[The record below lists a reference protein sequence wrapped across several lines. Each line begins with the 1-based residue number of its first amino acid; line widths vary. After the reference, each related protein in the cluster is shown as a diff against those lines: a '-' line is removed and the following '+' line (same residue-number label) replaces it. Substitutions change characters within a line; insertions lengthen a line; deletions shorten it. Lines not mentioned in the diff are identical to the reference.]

1 MLLGYNWA
9 TDLGYLRER
18 ESGREGVTDCLFR
31 DGWSSCCK
39 VWQTPS
45 RPPPSH
51 LASLVSVSRA
61 WDSAVRPSRRPWA
74 LLTESSGGGAS
85 LPLESTSSSSMQ
97 VGEEEKGGGEAEGD
111 TSEGSSFLPL
121 FFNIYFLFTWL
132 C

>member
-1 MLLGYNWA
+1 MVFLLQGLA
-9 TDLGYLRER
+9 DPLA
-18 ESGREGVTDCLFR
+18 
-31 DGWSSCCK
+31 
-39 VWQTPS
+39 
-45 RPPPSH
+45 PPPSH